1 MEKMIKIVL
10 KEKQVK
16 PYVPATFDPNAVSRA
31 QNRNLPTVTLR
42 TYADLKAAL
51 DGIAAGKN
59 FQMVTDTGKVVAKDA
74 IINMIA
80 GGAASAVGIAAA
92 TATGGASL
100 AVSAGVT
107 GTIAVLQK
115 LLSKKDSVKT
125 DTFLDKLDVDD
136 KYSALVSNEA
146 EIEFLKT
153 IYQFITEKAKANVQL
168 PPNFNMNREFETWI
182 KTKYQRDLRG
192 AP

>member
-1 MEKMIKIVL
+1 MIKIVL

-16 PYVPATFDPNAVSRA
+16 PYTPATFDPKAVNPVQSK
-31 QNRNLPTVTLR
+31 NSPTVTLR

-59 FQMVTDTGKVVAKDA
+59 FQMVTDTGKVIAKDV

-80 GGAASAVGIAAA
+80 ASTASAIGVA
-92 TATGGASL
+92 ATGGASL
-100 AVSAGVT
+100 AVSAGVS

-115 LLSKKDSVKT
+115 LFSKKDNVKT

-182 KTKYQRDLRG
+182 KTKYQRDLKG

>member
-1 MEKMIKIVL
+1 MVKIVL
-10 KEKQVK
+10 KEKQAK
-16 PYVPATFDPNAVSRA
+16 PYKPAAFDPKAVNPA
-31 QNRNLPTVTLR
+31 QSTNSPAVTLR
-42 TYADLKAAL
+42 TYADLKAVL

-59 FQMVTDTGKVVAKDA
+59 FQMVTDTGKVIAKDT

-80 GGAASAVGIAAA
+80 ASTASAIGIAAA
-92 TATGGASL
+92 PATGGASI
-100 AVSAGVT
+100 AVSAGVS

-115 LLSKKDSVKT
+115 LFSKKDSVKT
-125 DTFLDKLDVDD
+125 DTFLDRLDVDD
-136 KYSALVSNEA
+136 KYSALASNEA

-153 IYQFITEKAKANVQL
+153 IYEFITEKAKANVKL
-168 PPNFNMNREFETWI
+168 PSNFNMNREFETWI

>member
-1 MEKMIKIVL
+1 MIKIVL

-115 LLSKKDSVKT
+115 LFSKKDNVKT

-153 IYQFITEKAKANVQL
+153 IYQFITEKEKANVQL

-182 KTKYQRDLRG
+182 KTKYQRDLKG